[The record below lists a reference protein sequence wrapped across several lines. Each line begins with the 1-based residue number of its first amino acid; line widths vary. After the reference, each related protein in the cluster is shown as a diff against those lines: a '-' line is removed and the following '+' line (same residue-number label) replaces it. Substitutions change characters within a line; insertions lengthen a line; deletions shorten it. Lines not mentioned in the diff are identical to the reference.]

1 MKYDILGIN
10 VNNAT
15 MDEAVSEVS
24 TFIDTT
30 DAHMVVTPNAEI
42 LFMCHEDDELKKM
55 INSASFV
62 APDGIGVV
70 HAAKLYGTPL
80 KQKVPGCELGFNL
93 LFEAAKKGAGVFLF
107 GAKPGVADMAATKL
121 KEKVPNLV
129 ISGTR
134 DGYFKP
140 EDEPEIIKQIND
152 SGAKILWVCL
162 GAPRQEKWM
171 YAHREEL
178 NVGVMLGLGGSMD
191 VYAGTVN
198 RAPKIFIKLGCEWL
212 YRLIKEPWRFSRMM
226 KIPKVLLIAKKDAK
240 RRKKDARA

>member
-1 MKYDILGIN
+1 MKYDILGVN

-15 MDEAVSEVS
+15 MDEAVKEVS
-24 TFIDTT
+24 AFIDTT

-42 LFMCHEDDELKKM
+42 LFVCHEDDYVKNI

-62 APDGIGVV
+62 AADGIGVV
-70 HAAKLYGTPL
+70 YAAKSYGTPL
-80 KQKVPGCELGFNL
+80 KEKVPGCELGYNL
-93 LFEAAKKGAGVFLF
+93 LFEAAKKNAGVFLF
-107 GAKPGVADMAATKL
+107 GSKPGVADMAAANL
-121 KEKVPNLV
+121 KEKVPGLI

-171 YAHREEL
+171 YEHRDEL

-191 VYAGTVN
+191 VYAGTVQ

-212 YRLIKEPWRFSRMM
+212 YP
-226 KIPKVLLIAKKDAK
+226 
-240 RRKKDARA
+240 